1 LKNTGKKPDITVVA
15 KAELAQSYM
24 AQPQTAFLLV
34 SWQGC
39 SLDRWCSFFLV
50 KRVAQPYPCRT
61 GEWPAPLFFEWDFS
75 DKNDNDALRLPASF
89 QNGDFDTHF
98 KVFHE
103 LMSNK
108 VFEILLVASPY
119 DAYILEEDGSL
130 ASKIINEY
138 QG

>member
-1 LKNTGKKPDITVVA
+1 MDMIDN
-15 KAELAQSYM
+15 
-24 AQPQTAFLLV
+24 
-34 SWQGC
+34 
-39 SLDRWCSFFLV
+39 SL
-50 KRVAQPYPCRT
+50 
-61 GEWPAPLFFEWDFS
+61 
-75 DKNDNDALRLPASF
+75 NLPASF
-89 QNGDFDTHF
+89 QDEDFDTHF

-138 QG
+138 RGLNLSRPPRITQAATAAQAMEMLVPENVPPGARHASSG